1 VGDLLLKTRLNVT
14 LSNLERVENL
24 PVLLSRRDDRVDNFL
39 ALPKQLQEDLDELSK
54 AVDTLRQQADP
65 AQLPPELVELG
76 RGILDLDS
84 TVYNLRAKLAGMTRD
99 AQKLRD
105 EFTALT
111 ANKRDLDVFLQQA
124 AGELKETVTADNYWM
139 QRDRCERVFYEYV
152 DLLRGVALRSIG
164 LHDENGRISDLFDLA
179 DSLPKLWGTFGEWRW
194 QSLAVPS
201 RIEQNEPTQAS
212 VLRIGFPEW
221 TVWAL
226 PLLQHEC
233 GHVVIEKH
241 KTKLTVAPGL
251 EAVMLADALAGLVT
265 GPAYTCAELLLR
277 LDPSQ
282 VSADSYE
289 TMRSATILVALE
301 HAAEVV
307 GDAAL
312 KELARRLGEE
322 WSDALLSIDKDPELV
337 TAAKS
342 SALVRDTVQLAADFL
357 RLDWGGDNAKPPYWA
372 DNWGTIEKW
381 AVALAQDPAGEIS
394 TETVD
399 TGNGDRPAA
408 LAFLLN
414 AAWRARVPAAVGAE
428 PAQPAL
434 DRIATTTVERML
446 QLIKPSGSEP
456 RKGGRNSRS

>member
-1 VGDLLLKTRLNVT
+1 VQ
-14 LSNLERVENL
+14 
-24 PVLLSRRDDRVDNFL
+24 VD
-39 ALPKQLQEDLDELSK
+39 ALRTKLDPE
-54 AVDTLRQQADP
+54 
-65 AQLPPELVELG
+65 QLPPEL
-76 RGILDLDS
+76 LDLGGDVIEV
-84 TVYNLRAKLAGMTRD
+84 TNQVWTLRSKLAKMTRE
-99 AQKLRD
+99 AEALRE

-111 ANKRDLDVFLQQA
+111 ANRRDLDVFLKQA
-124 AGELKETVTADNYWM
+124 AGELKETVTADNYWA

-164 LHDENGRISDLFDLA
+164 LHDDSGRISDLFDLA
-179 DSLPKLWGTFGEWRW
+179 DALPRLWGTFGEWRW

-201 RIEQNEPTQAS
+201 RIEQNESTQAS

-265 GPAYTCAELLLR
+265 GPAYTCAALLLR

-282 VSADSYE
+282 VRADGAE
-289 TMRSATILVALE
+289 TLRSATILATLE
-301 HAAEVV
+301 HAAELA
-307 GDAAL
+307 GDPAL
-312 KELARRLGEE
+312 TELADRLGEE
-322 WSDALLSIDKDPELV
+322 WSDALTSIGKDPELV
-337 TAAKS
+337 TTAKS
-342 SALVRDTVQLAADFL
+342 SAVVTDTVQLAADFL
-357 RLDWGGDNAKPPYWA
+357 RLDWGGANAKPPYWA
-372 DNWGTIEKW
+372 ASWGTIEKW
-381 AVALAQDPAGEIS
+381 AVALAQQPPGEIS

-414 AAWRARVPAAVGAE
+414 AAWRARVPAGAGAE
-428 PAQPAL
+428 LDQTAL
-434 DRIATTTVERML
+434 DRIAATTVEHML
-446 QLIKPSGSEP
+446 PLVKPSGP
-456 RKGGRNSRS
+456 DTGKGGMNSQS